1 MKIQS
6 QLVHG
11 AIEGDPLTGAVN
23 VPIYQTSTY
32 KQAGLGEFTY
42 EYSRTGNPT
51 REALEKTIAKLE
63 SGTGG
68 LAFASGMAAITAV
81 LSLFQSGD
89 AIVIPDNLYGGTFRV
104 VDKVFSKYDLNYQI
118 IDTSDINQV
127 KEVLATGT
135 QKQKVKAILL
145 ETPTNPLMDIT
156 DIQAVSAI
164 AHENGVLVIV
174 DNTFMSPY
182 LQRPIEL
189 GADIVIH
196 SATKYLGGHS
206 TVVAGLVVVNQD
218 NLWEDIHFIQNSTG
232 GVLGPFDSFLL
243 LQGIRTL
250 AVRMDR
256 HNENAAKVAAYLQKS
271 PYVEKIYYPGFP
283 ESKGYEI
290 QKKQASGFGGMLS
303 FVVAEN
309 IDYRK
314 FVKSLKLVALA
325 ESLGGVESLICH
337 PATMTHA
344 AIPKEI
350 RERVG
355 IVDSL
360 LRLSVGI
367 EDADDIIEDLQQAFE
382 QSKTGGAL

>member
-11 AIEGDPLTGAVN
+11 AIEGDSLTGAVN

-63 SGTGG
+63 LGTGG

-89 AIVIPDNLYGGTFRV
+89 SIVIPDNLYGGTFRV

-127 KEVLATGT
+127 KEALALAN
-135 QKQKVKAILL
+135 KEKKVKAILL

-156 DIQAVSAI
+156 DIQAVSDI
-164 AHENGVLVIV
+164 AHENDVLVIV

-218 NLWEDIHFIQNSTG
+218 KLWEDLHFIQNSTG
-232 GVLGPFDSFLL
+232 GVLGPFDAFLL

-256 HNENAAKVAAYLQKS
+256 HNENAAKVAVYLKNS
-271 PYVEKIYYPGFP
+271 PYVDKIYYPGLP
-283 ESKGYEI
+283 DSKGYEI

-303 FVVAEN
+303 FVTTEN

-314 FVKSLKLVALA
+314 FVKSLKLIALA

-382 QSKTGGAL
+382 QSKLGGA